1 MRKILLFIVLLV
13 SVVCSAA
20 EYTPQMYAP
29 ASTVNADGGTE
40 PANTEYTD
48 PDGNKL
54 TLKYFVVVGS
64 FRDRLNAQNLLDQI
78 MQKGEGSPLIII
90 SPEGMARVCYFASN
104 NEMEVRKIMA
114 DIKADYPSAWFLN
127 ISK

>member
-1 MRKILLFIVLLV
+1 MKRIFLFIFFLV

-20 EYTPQMYAP
+20 KYTPQMYAP
-29 ASTVNADGGTE
+29 ATDANAVSSTE
-40 PANTEYTD
+40 PANTEYLD

-64 FRDRLNAQNLLDQI
+64 FSDRLNAQNLLDQI
-78 MQKGEGSPLIII
+78 MQKGEGSPIIII

-104 NEMEVRKIMA
+104 NEAEVRKVLA